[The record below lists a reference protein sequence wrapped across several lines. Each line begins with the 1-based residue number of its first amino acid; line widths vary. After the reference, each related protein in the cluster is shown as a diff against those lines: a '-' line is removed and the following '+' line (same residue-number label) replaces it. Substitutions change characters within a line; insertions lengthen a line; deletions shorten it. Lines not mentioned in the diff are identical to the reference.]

1 MRAEG
6 ENPQNSGR
14 PSGDNEHIHQL
25 LIGGWDLSTSI
36 FSVAWTI
43 LAEIYKEASGDA
55 AGNLWN
61 SFPQEAAEVELF
73 NHSPKGLVK
82 FMSDWV
88 LMDYQSLLGS
98 NSLNFKVEVLEN
110 RGLFIILL
118 SVPLS

>member
-6 ENPQNSGR
+6 GNPQNSGR
-14 PSGDNEHIHQL
+14 PSGDSEHIHQL
-25 LIGGWDLSTSI
+25 LIGGWDLSMSI

-73 NHSPKGLVK
+73 NHFPKGLVK
-82 FMSDWV
+82 FMSD
-88 LMDYQSLLGS
+88 
-98 NSLNFKVEVLEN
+98 
-110 RGLFIILL
+110 
-118 SVPLS
+118 

>member
-14 PSGDNEHIHQL
+14 PSSDNEHIHQL

-55 AGNLWN
+55 AGGIHFPRRLLRWN
-61 SFPQEAAEVELF
+61 FS
-73 NHSPKGLVK
+73 
-82 FMSDWV
+82 
-88 LMDYQSLLGS
+88 
-98 NSLNFKVEVLEN
+98 
-110 RGLFIILL
+110 II
-118 SVPLS
+118 SQKA